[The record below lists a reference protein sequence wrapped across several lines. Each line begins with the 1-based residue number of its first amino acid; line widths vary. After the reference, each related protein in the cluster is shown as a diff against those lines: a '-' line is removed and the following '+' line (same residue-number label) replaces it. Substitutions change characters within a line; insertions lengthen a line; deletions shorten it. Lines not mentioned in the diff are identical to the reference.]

1 MVVLPELCDDGNT
14 KAGDGCSDTCKIE
27 LGFKC
32 SGSPS
37 QCTPTTCGD
46 KKVEGAESC
55 DDGNA
60 LPFDGCSAT
69 CQNEPVCTTGACTSK
84 CGDGI
89 VVHEDCD
96 DGNNVDGDGCSADCK
111 VEPGYTCKQPALG
124 DKLLVPAIFRDFR
137 AKMPADFEPGATG
150 RTMALTGI
158 VKPDLDADGKPV
170 YTGAVTG
177 SYITSAT
184 TFAEWYRDTPNVNH
198 STAGTLTLW
207 SNGKGAYV
215 NRYGANGEQW
225 PVTTTAY
232 YCGNVGEEQP
242 DPVTGLAIPCT
253 SRFGTTDCDKYAAMA
268 GYKMV
273 ACTVERR
280 ELPRH
285 VPDRRA
291 RRHAGVLPGG
301 RRHLHARRPSAA
313 PRRWRRPYDANFSSR
328 GGGAEAQLQLHQRGP
343 LLVPVRRDEDVHAG
357 LHRR

>member
-1 MVVLPELCDDGNT
+1 MTAAPT
-14 KAGDGCSDTCKIE
+14 RCKIE

-32 SGSPS
+32 SGNPS
-37 QCTPTTCGD
+37 QCTHTTCGD
-46 KKVEGAESC
+46 NKVEGAESC

-69 CQNEPVCTTGACTSK
+69 CQSEPECTTGACTSK

-89 VVHEDCD
+89 VVHEECD
-96 DGNNVDGDGCSADCK
+96 DGNNVDGDGCSSTCK

-124 DKLLVPAIFRDFR
+124 DKLLVPAIYRDFR
-137 AKMPADFEPGATG
+137 AKVPTDFEPGATG
-150 RTMALTGI
+150 RTMALPGI

-198 STAGTLTLW
+198 STAGSLTLW

-242 DPVTGLAIPCT
+242 DPVTGLAVPCT
-253 SRFGTTDCDKYAAMA
+253 SRFGTTDCDKDAALP
-268 GYKMV
+268 GYKLV
-273 ACTVERR
+273 ACTVSGGSYRGTFQTAVLDGTPVFFPVDGDTFTPASER
-280 ELPRH
+280 
-285 VPDRRA
+285 
-291 RRHAGVLPGG
+291 
-301 RRHLHARRPSAA
+301 SAA
-313 PRRWRRPYDANFSSR
+313 TWRRRTTRTSTR
-328 GGGAEAQLQLHQRGP
+328 GRGAEAQLQLHQRGS
-343 LLVPVRRDEDVHAG
+343 LLVPVRRDEDLHPG